1 MMVDATAQAAQ
12 MAVGLCF
19 AYATLAKTVTFA
31 GFEKG
36 VASYELLRQA
46 WIRPVSVVVIAIE
59 ALIAVS
65 FLSGFAPLFGAT
77 VAIVLLTAFAFA
89 TASAHQRGLIIA
101 CMCFGPG
108 AVESTAAKTLARVA
122 FLALGVALVFFNA
135 LRDQSATPAPWWASM
150 VGGLCLLT
158 GSVVILEL
166 SPLLATVVMRRGRR
180 QEMQERDNTG
190 VKALPAVLALCL
202 LPLFAAAA
210 NEANPT
216 VRGKV
221 VGQVPGN
228 PVWVGVLAGE
238 KQPVWTRAE
247 KGRFEAALPLEPPNE
262 SASLLVVSKDRVPL
276 AMPLS
281 RDATAEAAGEEVEL
295 RLSPGLRLAGT
306 VLSEGGKPLPGA
318 ALHVKPA
325 EGAGFEMPPLAKL
338 RWESDRRGEFVIDGL
353 RPGRHVVRATAEA
366 HIPLELDDVQVEP
379 ESDEADED
387 GVNRVELRLAPA
399 FFVTGRVFDSDG
411 APVAGAQVRAKLD
424 VEALTGADGAYR
436 LGPFERGEEVW
447 LSARAPGLGSSRRVD
462 VTAPREGLALR
473 LARHLVRGRVVEAD
487 TATPVTRFQLTT
499 FINDYEAH
507 RRHAVENE
515 DGVFEI
521 PVDAN
526 VHYVL
531 LQSEGRFPQRSPLV
545 TNSDGGEYD
554 LGELALDRERAVKG
568 SVVDARTGAPVV
580 GAWIFLHAEDLPPR
594 AREGLILIR
603 KSNVSTDEDGNFS
616 LARVPARDTRIDV
629 SADGYFKASV
639 AVSPNAASLDIE
651 LAKAGVIAGSFA
663 LPDGS
668 APPGYPWIEPAGDD
682 FFVHKHWGDGR
693 FGSEPV
699 PDGEYLVGVETGA
712 GAVESRKVVIE
723 GGRSVEDVHLVVQP
737 HEGRLSGRI
746 TGLPP
751 KQTAFVTVRDR
762 KGRESHSLHLPNGEY
777 ALRGVPDFAIVTAT
791 TAAAAS
797 RLTRKVRLDDQGEA
811 REDLDFSARSR
822 LEGVVRAGGRPV
834 GRVRVIV
841 TPEDRSQPTA
851 SVTTTETGQY
861 VASGL
866 ADGRHTVRA
875 RGRSFEVE
883 VAGQSEFDIALSDGT
898 VYGTALLAGTTAPA
912 VGAVVQLTRV
922 DGNRRLGAGMEDSV
936 RNDGGFRFR
945 GLAEGEYVVEA
956 IWHFRMAPR
965 RVRLGGG
972 EALALSLELEDI
984 DE

>member
-1 MMVDATAQAAQ
+1 MNAPC
-12 MAVGLCF
+12 GWL
-19 AYATLAKTVTFA
+19 
-31 GFEKG
+31 
-36 VASYELLRQA
+36 
-46 WIRPVSVVVIAIE
+46 PE
-59 ALIAVS
+59 ALRRRCALEV
-65 FLSGFAPLFGAT
+65 
-77 VAIVLLTAFAFA
+77 
-89 TASAHQRGLIIA
+89 R
-101 CMCFGPG
+101 PG
-108 AVESTAAKTLARVA
+108 
-122 FLALGVALVFFNA
+122 
-135 LRDQSATPAPWWASM
+135 TPA
-150 VGGLCLLT
+150 
-158 GSVVILEL
+158 
-166 SPLLATVVMRRGRR
+166 R
-180 QEMQERDNTG
+180 ERDNTG

-202 LPLFAAAA
+202 LPPFAAAA
-210 NEANPT
+210 DEANPA

-228 PVWVGVLAGE
+228 PVWVGVLVGE

-366 HIPLELDDVQVEP
+366 HIPLALDDVQVEP

-399 FFVTGRVFDSDG
+399 FFVTGRVFDGDG
-411 APVAGAQVRAKLD
+411 APVAGAQVRAHVPGTELN
-424 VEALTGADGAYR
+424 VEALTGADGAYQ
-436 LGPFERGEEVW
+436 LGPFERGEKVR
-447 LSARAPGLGSSRRVD
+447 LFARASGLGSSRRAGATV
-462 VTAPREGLALR
+462 PREGLALR
-473 LARHLVRGRVVEAD
+473 LARHLIRGRVVEAD

-499 FINDYEAH
+499 LVNFYEAH
-507 RRHAVENE
+507 RRHAVESE
-515 DGVFEI
+515 DGAFEI
-521 PVDAN
+521 PVDAD
-526 VHYVL
+526 VHSVL
-531 LQSEGRFPQRSPLV
+531 LQSEGRFPLRSLIV
-545 TNSDGGEYD
+545 TDSDGGEYD
-554 LGELALDRERAVKG
+554 LGELALDRERVVKG
-568 SVVDARTGAPVV
+568 RVVDARTGAPVV
-580 GAWIFLHAEDLPPR
+580 GALVFLSAEDSPPH
-594 AREGLILIR
+594 ARHGIVLIR
-603 KSNVSTDEDGNFS
+603 RVIGPHDVSTDENGNFS

-668 APPGYPWIEPAGDD
+668 TPPGRPWIEPVGED
-682 FFVHKHWGDGR
+682 FFVNIYSGGGR
-693 FGSEPV
+693 FGSGPV

-762 KGRESHSLHLPNGEY
+762 KGRKSHRRRLPNGEY
-777 ALRGVPDFAIVTAT
+777 ALRGVPDFAIVTA

-822 LEGVVRAGGRPV
+822 LEGFVRAGGRPV
-834 GRVRVIV
+834 GRVRVVV

-883 VAGQSEFDIALSDGT
+883 VAGQSEFDIALPDGA

-922 DGNRRLGAGMEDSV
+922 DGNRRLGAGMEDGV

-956 IWHFRMAPR
+956 IGHFRMTPR
-965 RVRLGGG
+965 RVRLGEG
-972 EALALSLELEDI
+972 ETLALSLELEEI
-984 DE
+984 DG

>member
-1 MMVDATAQAAQ
+1 MNAPC
-12 MAVGLCF
+12 GWL
-19 AYATLAKTVTFA
+19 
-31 GFEKG
+31 
-36 VASYELLRQA
+36 
-46 WIRPVSVVVIAIE
+46 PE
-59 ALIAVS
+59 ALRRRCALEV
-65 FLSGFAPLFGAT
+65 
-77 VAIVLLTAFAFA
+77 
-89 TASAHQRGLIIA
+89 R
-101 CMCFGPG
+101 PG
-108 AVESTAAKTLARVA
+108 
-122 FLALGVALVFFNA
+122 
-135 LRDQSATPAPWWASM
+135 TPA
-150 VGGLCLLT
+150 
-158 GSVVILEL
+158 
-166 SPLLATVVMRRGRR
+166 R
-180 QEMQERDNTG
+180 ERDNTG

-202 LPLFAAAA
+202 LPLFATAAD
-210 NEANPT
+210 EANPT
-216 VRGKV
+216 VRGEV
-221 VGQVPGN
+221 VGQAPGN

-247 KGRFEAALPLEPPNE
+247 KGRFEVALPLEPPNE

-281 RDATAEAAGEEVEL
+281 RDATAEAAGKEVEL
-295 RLSPGLRLAGT
+295 RLSPGLRLAGA
-306 VLSEGGKPLPGA
+306 VLSEDGKPLPGA
-318 ALHVKPA
+318 ALHVEPA
-325 EGAGFEMPPLAKL
+325 EGADFEMPPLAEL

-399 FFVTGRVFDSDG
+399 FFVTGRVFDGDG
-411 APVAGAQVRAKLD
+411 APVAGAQVRAHVPGTELNVK
-424 VEALTGADGAYR
+424 ALTGADGAYR
-436 LGPFERGEEVW
+436 LGPFERGEKVR
-447 LSARAPGLGSSRRVD
+447 LFARASGLGSSRHAD
-462 VTAPREGLALR
+462 ATAPREGLALR
-473 LARHLVRGRVVEAD
+473 LARHLIRGRVVEAD
-487 TATPVTRFQLTT
+487 TATPVTRFQLMT
-499 FINDYEAH
+499 FVNFYEAH
-507 RRHAVENE
+507 RRHAVESE
-515 DGVFEI
+515 DGAFEI
-521 PVDAN
+521 PVDAD
-526 VHYVL
+526 VHSVL
-531 LQSEGRFPQRSPLV
+531 LQSEGRFPLCSLIV
-545 TNSDGGEYD
+545 TDSDGGEYD
-554 LGELALDRERAVKG
+554 LGELALDRERVVKG
-568 SVVDARTGAPVV
+568 RVVDARTGAPVV
-580 GAWIFLHAEDLPPR
+580 GALVFLSAEHSPPR
-594 AREGLILIR
+594 ARHGIVLIR
-603 KSNVSTDEDGNFS
+603 RVIGPHDVSTDEDGNFS
-616 LARVPARDTRIDV
+616 LARVPARETRIGV
-629 SADGYFKASV
+629 SADGYFRASV
-639 AVSPNAASLDIE
+639 AVSPNTASLDIE

-668 APPGYPWIEPAGDD
+668 TPPGRPWIEPVGED
-682 FFVHKHWGDGR
+682 FFVLMHWGGDR

-762 KGRESHSLHLPNGEY
+762 KGRKSHRRLLPNGEY
-777 ALRGVPDFAIVTAT
+777 ALRGVPDFAVVTAT

-834 GRVRVIV
+834 GRVRVVV

-866 ADGRHTVRA
+866 ADGRHTVSA

-883 VAGQSEFDIALSDGT
+883 VAGQSEFDIALPDGA

-922 DGNRRLGAGMEDSV
+922 DGNRHLGAGMEDSV

-956 IWHFRMAPR
+956 IWHFRMEPR
-965 RVRLGGG
+965 RVRLGEG
-972 EALALSLELEDI
+972 EALALSLELEEI